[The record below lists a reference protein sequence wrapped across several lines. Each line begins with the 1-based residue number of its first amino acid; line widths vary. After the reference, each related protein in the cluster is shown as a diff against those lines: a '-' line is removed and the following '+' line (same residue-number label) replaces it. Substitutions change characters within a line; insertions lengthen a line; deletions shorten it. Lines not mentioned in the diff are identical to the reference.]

1 MDYFVFMLTVI
12 AVSSSGVLSPGPL
25 FFANM
30 IYAKRY
36 GYNAGIII
44 AHGHAIVE
52 FPLIML
58 IALSILNIDI
68 VREFNWFISIV
79 GGVALLVF
87 ASIQSL
93 QLVKRGKAT
102 THANYS
108 NYNFGIDETSMGYS
122 VGSRF
127 GRPLIIGIVFSALNP
142 FFIAWWLTIGTK
154 IISDAIMLAGLYGVL
169 FMFITHI
176 WMDYAWLAAT
186 AALTAKGINIVR
198 SDRRYYFILML
209 TLSSLLVY
217 IGSMFILGGIK
228 LFINN

>member
-1 MDYFVFMLTVI
+1 MDYIAFMLTVV

-36 GYNAGIII
+36 GYSAGIMI

-58 IALSILNIDI
+58 IALGILSIEI
-68 VREFNWFISIV
+68 VRGFNWIISIV

-87 ASIQSL
+87 VSMQIL
-93 QLVKRGKAT
+93 QLFKGDEGAHKNRDYNLDK
-102 THANYS
+102 S
-108 NYNFGIDETSMGYS
+108 NMGNN
-122 VGSRF
+122 VVSRL
-127 GRPLIIGIVFSALNP
+127 RPLIIGIVFSALNP

-176 WMDYAWLAAT
+176 WMDYAWLAT
-186 AALTAKGINIVR
+186 IAALTIKGVNILR
-198 SDRRYYFILML
+198 DGRYYLILML
-209 TLSSLLVY
+209 ALSSLLVY
-217 IGSMFILGGIK
+217 IGITFILEGINY
-228 LFINN
+228 L

>member
-1 MDYFVFMLTVI
+1 MDYIAFMLTVV

-36 GYNAGIII
+36 GYSAGIMI

-58 IALSILNIDI
+58 IALSILSIEI
-68 VREFNWFISIV
+68 ARGFNWIISIV

-87 ASIQSL
+87 ASMQIL
-93 QLVKRGKAT
+93 QLFKRDER
-102 THANYS
+102 THKNRD
-108 NYNFGIDETSMGYS
+108 YNFIDESNMGYN
-122 VGSRF
+122 VVSRL
-127 GRPLIIGIVFSALNP
+127 RPLIIGIVFSALNP

-176 WMDYAWLAAT
+176 WMDYAWLATT
-186 AALTAKGINIVR
+186 AALTVKGVNILR
-198 SDRRYYFILML
+198 RDSRYYLILML
-209 TLSSLLVY
+209 ALSSLLVY
-217 IGSMFILGGIK
+217 IGVIFILEGINY
-228 LFINN
+228 L

>member
-1 MDYFVFMLTVI
+1 MDYIAFMLTVV

-36 GYNAGIII
+36 GYSAGIMI

-58 IALSILNIDI
+58 IALSILSIDI
-68 VREFNWFISIV
+68 VRGFNWIISIV
-79 GGVALLVF
+79 GGLALLIF
-87 ASIQSL
+87 ASMQSL
-93 QLVKRGKAT
+93 QLFKRDKIVD
-102 THANYS
+102 N
-108 NYNFGIDETSMGYS
+108 NNKNKNRDYNFIDESSMGYNL
-122 VGSRF
+122 GSRL
-127 GRPLIIGIVFSALNP
+127 RPLIIGIVFSALNP

-176 WMDYAWLAAT
+176 WMDYAWLATT
-186 AALTAKGINIVR
+186 AALTVKGVNILR
-198 SDRRYYFILML
+198 RDSRYYLTLML
-209 TLSSLLVY
+209 ALSSLLVY
-217 IGSMFILGGIK
+217 IGVIFILEGINY
-228 LFINN
+228 L